1 MRVGIVGGTGY
12 TGAEL
17 VRLLA
22 NHPEMEVAWATSGRG
37 AGTPLREHCP
47 WLDSD
52 LVLSDPSGDL
62 PEVDG
67 VFLAQENGYAATV
80 AASWVGR
87 GVKVVDLSADF
98 RLRDPSDYDRGYGKP
113 HPAPSPRF
121 AVAYGLPEIGVRDS
135 LSGAQ
140 LIANPGCYVTASVL
154 ALWPLVQ
161 AGVVTGTPVIDGKSG
176 HSGAGRSRA
185 TTEFLFAEG
194 ANDVRAY
201 LPIGHRH
208 TPEIE
213 QGLGGLPVSF
223 TPHMMPMPRG
233 MFATCKVPVSPC
245 DPLEILKEAYAGE
258 PFVRVLDRLPTT
270 KATLGSNR
278 CDLWAGYDARTGMAT
293 VLAAMDNL
301 VKGASGQ
308 AIQNM
313 NLLLGIDEAMGLP
326 RHGVWP

>member
-22 NHPEMEVAWATSGRG
+22 GHAEIEVAWATSARG
-37 AGTPLREHCP
+37 AGTPLGEHCP

-52 LVLSDPSGDL
+52 LILSDPEADL
-62 PEVDG
+62 PPVDG

-80 AASWVGR
+80 ADDWVGR

-98 RLRDPSDYDRGYGKP
+98 RLRDPEAYVRGYGKP
-113 HPAPSPRF
+113 HPAPSPAFR
-121 AVAYGLPEIGVRDS
+121 VAYGLPEIGLREEIRA
-135 LSGAQ
+135 AQ
-140 LIANPGCYVTASVL
+140 VVANPGCYVTAAVL
-154 ALWPLVQ
+154 ALWPLVR

-185 TTEFLFAEG
+185 TTEFLFAEA

-201 LPIGHRH
+201 IPIGHRH

-233 MFATCKVPVSPC
+233 MFATVKVPVLPC
-245 DPLEILKEAYAGE
+245 DPLALLREAYADE
-258 PFVRVLDRLPTT
+258 PFVRVLDRLPST

-278 CDLWAGYDARTGMAT
+278 CDLWAGYDERTGMAT
-293 VLAAMDNL
+293 LLSTLDNL

-313 NLLLGIDEAMGLP
+313 NLMLGLSESLSLSKHA
-326 RHGVWP
+326 VWP

>member
-17 VRLLA
+17 LRLLSGR
-22 NHPEMEVAWATSGRG
+22 PDLQVAWATSARG
-37 AGTPLREHCP
+37 AGTLLREHCP

-52 LVLSDPSGDL
+52 LVLVSPEGEL
-62 PEVDG
+62 PPVEG

-80 AASWVGR
+80 AGPWVSK

-98 RLRDPSDYDRGYGKP
+98 RLRDPEAYVRGYGKP
-113 HPAPSPRF
+113 HPSPSPDF
-121 AVAYGLPEIGVRDS
+121 KVAYGLPEVEWRGEIGNADLV
-135 LSGAQ
+135 
-140 LIANPGCYVTASVL
+140 ANPGCYVTASVL
-154 ALWPLVQ
+154 ALSPLVN
-161 AGVVTGTPVIDGKSG
+161 AGVVTGTPTIDGKSG

-185 TTEFLFAEG
+185 TTEFLLSEG

-233 MFATCKVPVSPC
+233 MFVTAKVPVSPC
-245 DPLEILKEAYAGE
+245 DPMAILKEAYAGE
-258 PFVRVLDRLPTT
+258 PFVRVIDRLPSS
-270 KATLGSNR
+270 KLTLASNR
-278 CDLWAGYDARTGMAT
+278 CDLWAAYDERTGIAT
-293 VLAAMDNL
+293 VLSTLDNL

-313 NLLLGIDEAMGLP
+313 NLMLGLEETAGLP